1 MPFVFDPILRQ
12 KNHSRMDDGIKAI
25 LAGESGSRYH
35 LVDVRNRVIDEIH
48 PFESLLTRP
57 NLECVKVRKEDVENG
72 YRVDHIFN
80 IDQCEMLL
88 SLSRSFLSEGIE
100 DSFSAKEVD
109 GELLVK
115 VINDCGA
122 LRSVIDAVDA
132 FTGVSNY
139 VWNVKF
145 VSKSPSS
152 RNHADLWHYDNHYPR
167 SCTKVLIYLNPQ
179 LSEQG
184 STELVDAKTSYSF
197 SKTTQYIGLLS
208 QRKMFQQFASKDE
221 LQGRKF
227 FESIYRFVPSTS
239 GAALIF
245 HSSKCLH
252 RAIPPLSGE
261 RHALAFSLMPLLDK
275 DLEAGV
281 LPEKIS
287 LEALQSAQLKKYI
300 SDYVPILVV

>member
-12 KNHSRMDDGIKAI
+12 KNHSRMDDSIKAI
-25 LAGESGSRYH
+25 LEGQSGSRYH
-35 LVDVRNRVIDEIH
+35 LIDIRNRVIDEIH
-48 PFESLLTRP
+48 PFASLLTRS
-57 NLECVKVRKEDVENG
+57 NAECVKSRKGDIEKG
-72 YRVDHIFN
+72 YKVDHIFN
-80 IDQCEMLL
+80 IDQCQMLS

-109 GELLVK
+109 GELLIK

-167 SCTKVLIYLNPQ
+167 SCTKALIYLNPQ

-197 SKTTQYIGLLS
+197 SKMTQYIGMLS
-208 QRKMFQQFASKDE
+208 QRKMFHKFAAKDD
-221 LQGRKF
+221 LQARKF
-227 FESIYRFVPSTS
+227 FESIYRFVPSKS
-239 GAALIF
+239 GAGLIF

-281 LPEKIS
+281 VPEKIS